1 MGKEKMYSKTIFHII
16 AIISII
22 LFSMSL
28 APKKLQN
35 DTFYTVKIGEQ
46 IVNNGIDMKDHFSW
60 HEGLPYTY
68 PHWLYDTIMY
78 EIYDTWNWDGIYIS
92 TVILS
97 AILGLA
103 IYLTNTKLTKNNITS
118 FILTIGVMYLMKDY
132 IAARAQLPTFILF
145 VLTIYCIEMLLKTKK
160 KRYVVSLV
168 IIPILIANLH
178 VAVWPFYFVLYLPYI
193 VEFLLVRLVDL
204 NIIQNLKIGILKIL
218 EKIIIVEEKKKEI
231 KEKIEKTKEN
241 KEDIKKNRIEKRNN
255 PYKIIVKKNNV
266 VVLLILIMCIC
277 VLTGLLTPLKEVPYT
292 YLVKTMQGNTTQY
305 INEHLPLT
313 LFNQKDILFVI
324 AAIIAIVML
333 TDIKIELHDLFLIAG
348 LTVLM
353 LMSKRQI
360 SLFLILGILVVN
372 RLICAFIEKY
382 NCQKDIE
389 KITELS
395 ASFFGRIVILLAI
408 VLISGKNYKEIEND
422 KYISESEYPVKACEW
437 IIENIDLGKAK
448 FYNEYNYGSYML
460 YKGIPV
466 FIDSRA
472 DLYAPEFNGG
482 QDIFSDFLNTSNIGV
497 YYEDK
502 FNEYNITHIIQ
513 YKSAKLV
520 MFMSINDNYKSIYED
535 NNFIIYEKIK

>member
-520 MFMSINDNYKSIYED
+520 MFMSRNDNYKSIYED